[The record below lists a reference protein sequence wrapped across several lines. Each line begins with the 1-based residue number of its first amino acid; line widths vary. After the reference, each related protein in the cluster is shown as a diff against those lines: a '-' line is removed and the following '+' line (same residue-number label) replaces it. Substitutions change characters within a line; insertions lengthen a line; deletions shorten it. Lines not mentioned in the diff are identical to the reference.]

1 MAKQQAC
8 QLNAFNNRISRRK
21 RPMNKAVVF
30 AAALLL
36 APLPAAGQQTTG
48 SQSFGSPPTA
58 NQNPALANETP
69 AFAGESNERTS
80 ALLDQL
86 ARSDL
91 RDRVASAIET
101 VEGACAADIERYCGE
116 VTPGE
121 GRIALCMQAYADRLS
136 RRCRF
141 TLFRVSRNIRQAV
154 SAIADEC
161 LNGLKSQCGT
171 AQNIGDCAE
180 QKSAA
185 ISPACHTV
193 VAALRHAGQKLAAL
207 QNMPVYSA
215 DGKDLG
221 KVVEVQ
227 RSADGKIQSVQIQI
241 GRFLGL
247 GDKVVTIN
255 PDQIQQMADRLML
268 RMNSDQVGSLPEAKK
283 QGM

>member
-1 MAKQQAC
+1 
-8 QLNAFNNRISRRK
+8 
-21 RPMNKAVVF
+21 MNSVAIF

-36 APLPAAGQQTTG
+36 APLPAAAQEPTG
-48 SQSFGSPPTA
+48 SQNIPQSFGSPATA
-58 NQNPALANETP
+58 SPNPAENP
-69 AFAGESNERTS
+69 ASASENSERTGD
-80 ALLDQL
+80 LLDRL
-86 ARSDL
+86 AQSDL
-91 RDRVASAIET
+91 RDRVASAVET
-101 VEGACAADIERYCGE
+101 VEGACSADIERFCGE

-136 RRCRF
+136 RGCRF

-154 SAIADEC
+154 ANIADEC
-161 LNGLKSQCGT
+161 LNGLKTQCGN

-180 QKSAA
+180 QKSAS

-227 RSADGKIQSVQIQI
+227 RSPDGRIQSVQIQI

-255 PDQIQQMADRLML
+255 AGQFDELANRIML
-268 RMNSDQVGSLPEAKK
+268 RMNGDQVGSLPEAKK